1 MYRLPFSARAAVLVG
16 AIAVSSVACDKEVIQ
31 KSSNPTSP
39 LIAGAIAGV
48 GISAPGLS
56 SPASGARVPVEQQP
70 ITLVIQNA
78 TTNGV
83 RTVYYAFDISAD
95 PSFATVLVAQD
106 GVTAGSSSTS
116 FKLPAALAPEKTY
129 YWRAQA
135 RDGANASD
143 YSGTGSFTVYTPVVV
158 QTPVLVSPVN
168 SERVTSRSPDLT
180 WTNST
185 RTGPAS
191 AITYAI
197 QVATDEAFTG
207 VVAYW
212 TQPEG
217 TTRTTSAVP
226 ATLNYDARYYWRV
239 RAVEATVTSPWSST
253 QTFLAP
259 ATPVVVT
266 PPPTGGGGSAPS
278 PNDEIDLRNVTIVL
292 GPANFASWTVN
303 STITGITQGGGDFC
317 IYHTKLGQWPSTAFF
332 GDPATQLEG
341 NQWVFANIGGRW
353 YGGAADWYR
362 PGQACKSGI
371 YADTIGRDA
380 FYNPSQEPLHS
391 WVPAVGELYGIA
403 SSTPARAWPNM
414 STLDA
419 RTNTVTRRWQ

>member
-1 MYRLPFSARAAVLVG
+1 MHRTLHSARAAVLVV
-16 AIAVSSVACDKEVIQ
+16 AIAVLSVACDKELIQ

-56 SPASGARVPVEQQP
+56 SPASGARLPVEQQP
-70 ITLVIQNA
+70 LTLTVQNS
-78 TTNGV
+78 TTNGA
-83 RTVYYAFDISAD
+83 RTVYYAFDIAAD
-95 PSFATVLVAQD
+95 AAFTTVLFSQD
-106 GVTAGSSSTS
+106 GVAAGNGSTS
-116 FKLPAALAPEKTY
+116 LKLPSALAPEKTY
-129 YWRAQA
+129 YWRTQA
-135 RDGANASD
+135 RDGANASE
-143 YSGTGSFTVYTPVVV
+143 YSGTASFAIYTPVVV
-158 QTPVLVSPVN
+158 QAPVPVSPVN
-168 SERVTSRSPDLT
+168 SERATSRSPDLT
-180 WTNST
+180 WTNAT

-191 AITYAI
+191 AITYAV
-197 QVATDEAFTG
+197 QVSTDEAFTG

-217 TTRTTSAVP
+217 TTRTTSVVP
-226 ATLNYDARYYWRV
+226 ATLTYDARYYWRV
-239 RAVEATVTSPWSST
+239 RAVEASVTSPWSTS

-259 ATPVVVT
+259 AAPVVVPT
-266 PPPTGGGGSAPS
+266 PPTPGPGSPPS
-278 PNDEIDLRNVTIVL
+278 AGDEIDLRNVTIVL
-292 GPANFASWTVN
+292 GPANFASWAVN
-303 STITGITQGGGDFC
+303 STVTGITQGGGDLC
-317 IYHTKLGQWPSTAFF
+317 IYHTKLGSWPTTPFF

-341 NQWVFANIGGRW
+341 NQWIFANIGGRW

-371 YADTIGRDA
+371 YADTVGRDA

-391 WVPAVGELYGIA
+391 WIPAVGELYGLA
-403 SSTPARAWPNM
+403 ASTPARAWPNM